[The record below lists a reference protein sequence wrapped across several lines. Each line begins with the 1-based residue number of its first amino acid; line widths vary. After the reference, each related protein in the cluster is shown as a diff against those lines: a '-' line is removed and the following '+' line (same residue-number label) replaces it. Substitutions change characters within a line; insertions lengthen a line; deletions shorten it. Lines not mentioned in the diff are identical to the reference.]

1 MLVLRG
7 IRKLFPVGEQRVVA
21 LDGIDLHVP
30 KGQFITIIG
39 SNGAGKST
47 LLNAVAGVFFVDEGS
62 ILLDGQDVTF
72 MPEHKRAAKVARVFQ
87 NPLDGTAASMTV
99 EENIALAAARG
110 RRRGLRRGVRAALR
124 ERTKEALARLELG
137 LEHRLLQP
145 AGLLSGG
152 QRQAL
157 SLLMATMTEPSILL
171 LDEHTA
177 ALDPKSAAHIS
188 ALTERLAR
196 ENGLTTLMVTHNMEQ
211 ALRMGDRTIMMHGG
225 QIILDISGPAREK
238 MTVEDLVHRFAQ
250 IRGTRLVD
258 DRVLLG

>member
-1 MLVLRG
+1 
-7 IRKLFPVGEQRVVA
+7 
-21 LDGIDLHVP
+21 
-30 KGQFITIIG
+30 
-39 SNGAGKST
+39 
-47 LLNAVAGVFFVDEGS
+47 
-62 ILLDGQDVTF
+62 VTF

-157 SLLMATMTEPSILL
+157 SLLIATMTEPSILL
-171 LDEHTA
+171 LHEHTA

-211 ALRMGDRTIMMHGG
+211 ALRMGDRTILMHGG

-250 IRGTRLVD
+250 VRGTQLVD
-258 DRVLLG
+258 DRELLGVQGALGVTGPSAR